1 MQATCTRWPAP
12 RFYIMTKDNKKQN
25 PYTGDL
31 FGVEECQFC
40 KGKGTYTEPDKDFPG
55 VEYIE
60 DCEHCDG
67 TGVI

>member
-1 MQATCTRWPAP
+1 MNKKT
-12 RFYIMTKDNKKQN
+12 KKQN

-40 KGKGTYTEPDKDFPG
+40 KGKGTYTKFDKVVPG